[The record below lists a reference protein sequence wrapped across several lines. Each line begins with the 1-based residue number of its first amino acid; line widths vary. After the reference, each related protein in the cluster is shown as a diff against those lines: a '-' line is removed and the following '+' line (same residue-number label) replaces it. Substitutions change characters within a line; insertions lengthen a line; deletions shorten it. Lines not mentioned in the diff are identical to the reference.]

1 MKWNHLRD
9 EKTVNKKSLKE
20 NKAKFKGIFFV
31 HCEKN
36 ESEMLEFMFQTKLQ
50 TSNVYCF

>member
-1 MKWNHLRD
+1 MKSLERNKKKKQL
-9 EKTVNKKSLKE
+9 TKKSLKE

-36 ESEMLEFMFQTKLQ
+36 ESEMLEFMFQTKR
-50 TSNVYCF
+50 

>member
-1 MKWNHLRD
+1 MKSLERKKNSYQ
-9 EKTVNKKSLKE
+9 KSLKE

-36 ESEMLEFMFQTKLQ
+36 ESEMLEFIFQTKRQ
-50 TSNVYCF
+50 ASSVYCF